1 MTALLENRRALVTGG
16 ASGLGRAIA
25 LAFAHEGAHVIIAD
39 RDGDGARAVVQEIAE
54 AAQTAAAGS
63 GAAGAGP
70 DPAAAVG
77 SAEAWE
83 VDLSDTTALEERF
96 AAQPLDVDILVN
108 NAGIQR
114 IHPVEEFP
122 LEEWRFIQTLMLESP
137 FVLTKAALPA
147 MYSRGWGRVINLSSV
162 HGLRASVNKSAYV
175 AAKHGLM
182 GLTKTTALEGGANG
196 VTCNAINPGYV
207 MTPLVEAQVTELAHN
222 RGISEDEVLREVFL
236 EHSTVPS
243 LPVPEDVAAI
253 AVLLA
258 SEAGRAINGAAH
270 SIDGGWSAA

>member
-16 ASGLGRAIA
+16 ASGLGRATA
-25 LAFAHEGAHVIIAD
+25 LAFAREGAHVIIAD
-39 RDGDGARAVVQEIAE
+39 RDGDGARAVAQEIAE

-83 VDLSDTTALEERF
+83 VDLSDTTALEESF

-147 MYSRGWGRVINLSSV
+147 MYERGWGRIINLSSV

-182 GLTKTTALEGGANG
+182 GLTKTTALE
-196 VTCNAINPGYV
+196 I
-207 MTPLVEAQVTELAHN
+207 
-222 RGISEDEVLREVFL
+222 
-236 EHSTVPS
+236 
-243 LPVPEDVAAI
+243 
-253 AVLLA
+253 
-258 SEAGRAINGAAH
+258 GRA
-270 SIDGGWSAA
+270 SCRERV